1 MRIVIVDD
9 HPLFRDGL
17 RGLLESIPGVEV
29 VGEAGDGDEAVTVVA
44 GTRPDVVLMDVAMPG
59 VNGIVATRR
68 ILQQRP
74 EVAVLMISMVDEDAS
89 LVAALRAGALGYLR
103 KDATRDDVRTALDAV
118 ARGQAVLAPGLAS
131 RLLSA
136 PPARAFDELTVREEE
151 VLRMI
156 ADGRTN
162 EEIATML
169 VLSLKTVRN
178 HVSNICAKLSVSD
191 RTQAAIRAR
200 EAGL

>member
-29 VGEAGDGDEAVTVVA
+29 AGEAGDGAEAVAVVA
-44 GTRPDVVLMDVAMPG
+44 ETRPDVVLMDVAMPN
-59 VNGIVATRR
+59 VNGITATRR
-68 ILQQRP
+68 ILEHRP
-74 EVAVLMISMVDEDAS
+74 DVAVLMISMVDEDAS

-103 KDATRDDVRTALDAV
+103 KDATRDDVRTALEAV
-118 ARGQAVLAPGLAS
+118 ARGHAVLAPGLAR
-131 RLLSA
+131 RLLA
-136 PPARAFDELTVREEE
+136 VPPSRAFEELTDREEE

-162 EEIATML
+162 EEIAATL

-178 HVSNICAKLSVSD
+178 HVSNICAKLGVAD

>member
-1 MRIVIVDD
+1 MIVDD

-29 VGEAGDGDEAVTVVA
+29 AGEAGDGAEAVAVVA
-44 GTRPDVVLMDVAMPG
+44 ETRPDVVLMDVAMPRT
-59 VNGIVATRR
+59 NGITATRE
-68 ILQQRP
+68 ILARHP

-118 ARGQAVLAPGLAS
+118 ARGHAVLAPGLAR
-131 RLLSA
+131 RLLTA
-136 PPARAFDELTVREEE
+136 PPSRAFEELTVREEE

-162 EEIATML
+162 EEIAASL

-178 HVSNICAKLSVSD
+178 HVSNIYAKLGVAD

>member
-1 MRIVIVDD
+1 MIVDD

-29 VGEAGDGDEAVTVVA
+29 AGEAGDGAEAVAVVA
-44 GTRPDVVLMDVAMPG
+44 ETRPDVVLMDVAMPRT
-59 VNGIVATRR
+59 NGITATRE
-68 ILQQRP
+68 ILARHP

-118 ARGQAVLAPGLAS
+118 ARGHAVLAPGLAR
-131 RLLSA
+131 RLLTA
-136 PPARAFDELTVREEE
+136 PPSRAFDELTVREEE

-162 EEIATML
+162 EEIAASL

-178 HVSNICAKLSVSD
+178 HVSNIYAKLGVAS

>member
-1 MRIVIVDD
+1 VIVDD

-29 VGEAGDGDEAVTVVA
+29 AGEAGDGAEAVAVVA
-44 GTRPDVVLMDVAMPG
+44 ETRPDVVLMDVAMPRT
-59 VNGIVATRR
+59 NGITATRE
-68 ILQQRP
+68 ILARHP

-118 ARGQAVLAPGLAS
+118 ARGHAVLAPGLAR
-131 RLLSA
+131 RLLTA
-136 PPARAFDELTVREEE
+136 PPSRAFEELTVREEE

-162 EEIATML
+162 EEIAASL

-178 HVSNICAKLSVSD
+178 HVSNIYAKLGVAN

>member
-1 MRIVIVDD
+1 MDD

-29 VGEAGDGDEAVTVVA
+29 AGEAGDGAEAVAVVA
-44 GTRPDVVLMDVAMPG
+44 ETRPDVVLMDVAMPRT
-59 VNGIVATRR
+59 NGITATRE
-68 ILQQRP
+68 ILARHP

-118 ARGQAVLAPGLAS
+118 ARGHAVLAPGLAR
-131 RLLSA
+131 RLLTA
-136 PPARAFDELTVREEE
+136 PPSRAFDELTVREEE

-162 EEIATML
+162 EEIAASL

-178 HVSNICAKLSVSD
+178 HVSNIYAKLGVAS